1 MLSLEIQSKQI
12 TQGERGHPREGGP
25 WRPLCPVLTVKEIR
39 QQRTC
44 QHISFHSVIAIRN
57 RSPPL
62 CHLLKDQTSPFVIL
76 CKKPN
81 YS

>member
-12 TQGERGHPREGGP
+12 TQGEIGHSREGSP
-25 WRPLCPVLTVKEIR
+25 WSPLCPVLTVREIR
-39 QQRTC
+39 QQQTC
-44 QHISFHSVIAIRN
+44 QHISFHSVIAIQN
-57 RSPPL
+57 RPHPGY
-62 CHLLKDQTSPFVIL
+62 LLKDQSSPFLIL